1 MKVREKFT
9 EQKLFNTIFQ
19 KGYFNFGS
27 IIPTETMDTY
37 YLMNHGNRTLSY
49 MGENNTVDEIAELLL
64 GLYADKW
71 NKLYEVAMKEIS
83 VEFNYKETVSENVD
97 DTGTNTADITSTNTG
112 TVSAY
117 NDENF
122 VNNDKD
128 ESVSKNQGS
137 STNKKVRTF
146 TKEILNGNITQNIE
160 SVIKHLTNNYFCDII
175 VVDVNSVLTLSIFD

>member
-9 EQKLFNTIFQ
+9 EQKLFATIDRY
-19 KGYFNFGS
+19 GYFDFTAIVPAS
-27 IIPTETMDTY
+27 TMDAFYMT
-37 YLMNHGNRTLSY
+37 NHGNRTLSF
-49 MGENNTVDEIAELLL
+49 MGENNTVDEIAKILLDL
-64 GLYADKW
+64 FADKW
-71 NKLYEVAMKEIS
+71 HKLYEVAIEEIA
-83 VEFNYKETVSENVD
+83 VNYNYKETITENVD

-146 TKEILNGNITQNIE
+146 TKEILNGNIAQNID

-175 VVDVNSVLTLSIFD
+175 VGDVNSVLTLSIFD